1 MNDIARGADEKK
13 DLEPGRWRT
22 PPKDFIKLNCDGT
35 AFQSQQVASCGG
47 VVRDTLNAEFW
58 AMFFDLQMVKEAGYH
73 NFIVESD
80 SSETVITLMILLFM
94 S

>member
-1 MNDIARGADEKK
+1 MVQTIKDLMNDIARGADEKK

-47 VVRDTLNAEFW
+47 VVRDTLNVILFKLFQGDWE
-58 AMFFDLQMVKEAGYH
+58 
-73 NFIVESD
+73 IVLFLRQSFGLC
-80 SSETVITLMILLFM
+80 SSIFKW
-94 S
+94 